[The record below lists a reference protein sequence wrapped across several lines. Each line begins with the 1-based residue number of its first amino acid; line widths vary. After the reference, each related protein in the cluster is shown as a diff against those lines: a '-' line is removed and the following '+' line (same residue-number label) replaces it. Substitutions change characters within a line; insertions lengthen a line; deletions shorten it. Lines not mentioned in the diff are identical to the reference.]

1 LSSPAE
7 ALRVVGL
14 RTEYLEAPHGIDAP
28 HPRLTWFETSARR
41 GNGQTAFQI
50 LVAGTASELARNQG
64 SLWDSGKVN
73 SPAQRTEYGGKTL
86 RSGTDCFW
94 KVRAWG
100 SDGRVGPW
108 SEAGFFSTGLRSRS
122 EWKAEWITSP
132 VLADP
137 TNRPRTPI
145 HCYRSE
151 LTSNPDAT
159 SWIALDLGSARNVD
173 RIVLAPARPNGLTFD
188 IGTVQF
194 PKRFVLEVADRPD
207 FRDSKVLADQRNS
220 DYPEPRG
227 NACEFKFPATRGRYI
242 RLLVTRLG
250 GWDAHDFGVFLAQ
263 FSAYSGTEN
272 VAVGARVTA
281 SSSVENERWS
291 KSFLVDGHPNIE
303 FSAFPPALDPKV
315 DGVFSPSRTTLLRR
329 EFDLTAPIKRA
340 TLYATARGFYE
351 ARLNGRRVSQ
361 DLLAPGFTDFH
372 RRISYETY
380 DVTGLLR
387 TGPNAIGALLGY
399 GWYAGHMNLGGNA
412 YFYGYFPQFAA
423 QLEIEYADGH
433 RQTIGT
439 DKQWSTSLDGP
450 IRWSDL
456 LDGEACDFRKEQA
469 GWDQPGFPRGV
480 WQRAWSQPLGPE
492 QLVAQKTPPVRV
504 MREMKP
510 VSRREIR
517 PGAWVY
523 DLGQEITGWVRLSA
537 SGPSGTHIVLRH
549 TEAVQANGEIDTASL
564 WGTPQRDDYILDGKG
579 SRTLEPHFTYH
590 GFRYFEI
597 TGLRSAPERVTA
609 IDIHSDVAEVGKF
622 ECSNPLFN
630 QLMSASQWTQRNLFF
645 DVPAGCAARS
655 ERLAWTGDIRPC
667 VQTALFNF
675 DTAAFFEKYAADLR
689 DDQKADGRFTDIC
702 PHAHLTG
709 TDICVG
715 SPGWADAGVSLPWDV
730 YVNTGDPRVLEEHF
744 EAAKR
749 WVDFV
754 HAQNPDLIWSK
765 ARGMDW
771 GDWLSAG
778 RATPREIG
786 STAFFAHSTDL
797 VARMAR
803 VLGHT
808 EDANTYGDLFVRI
821 RAAFTARFVSRDGR
835 IRVAPVR
842 QIADVTAVVARFVM
856 DGSLNLVV
864 GNDSLGLDPAPGVE
878 KRLHLKFSVG
888 STETTREYREGAK
901 VNLEGNLKILEATYG
916 SEGHVEED
924 AQGSYALA
932 LLFGLLDEPLKSKAV
947 QRLLNVITRDHGH
960 PSTGF
965 WSSLELMLALSENG
979 HQAEASEMANL
990 TSAPSWGYM
999 VTHGTTFWEAFD
1011 ADKKTLSLNHWTH
1024 SACGEWLWRDV
1035 AGLSPD
1041 PDKPGYERFIV
1052 RPLPTKDVNWS
1063 KASYRSV
1070 RGDIKLDWRLSD
1082 KKFVLSLQV
1091 PPGSTAQVYFPP
1103 DSKEITESGH
1113 KIARADGVRL
1123 LKTDGRSPVY
1133 EVRSGSYRFAAKS

>member
-1 LSSPAE
+1 M
-7 ALRVVGL
+7 
-14 RTEYLEAPHGIDAP
+14 
-28 HPRLTWFETSARR
+28 
-41 GNGQTAFQI
+41 
-50 LVAGTASELARNQG
+50 LVARTASELARNQG
-64 SLWDSGKVN
+64 SLWDSGKVT
-73 SPAQRTEYGGKTL
+73 SSTPRAEYGGKTL

-94 KVRAWG
+94 KVRAWD
-100 SDGRVGPW
+100 SEGRVGPW
-108 SEAGFFSTGLRSRS
+108 SEAGFFSTGLLHRS

-137 TNRPRTPI
+137 ANRPRTPI

-151 LTSNPDAT
+151 LSSNPDAT
-159 SWIALDLGSARNVD
+159 SWITLDLGSARNMD
-173 RIVLAPARPNGLTFD
+173 RIVLAPARPNSLTFD
-188 IGTVQF
+188 IGAVQF
-194 PKRFVLEVADRPD
+194 PRRFVLESADRSD
-207 FRDSKVLADQRNS
+207 FRDGTVLVDQRNS

-227 NACEFKFPATRGRYI
+227 NACEFKFPTTRGRYV

-250 GWDAHDFGVFLAQ
+250 SWDAHDFGVFLAQ
-263 FSAYSGTEN
+263 FSVFSGNEN
-272 VAVGARVTA
+272 VATGARVTA
-281 SSSVENERWS
+281 SSSVENEQWS
-291 KSFLVDGHPNIE
+291 KRFLVDGHPNVE

-315 DGVFSPSRTTLLRR
+315 DGAFSPSRTALLRR
-329 EFDLTAPIKRA
+329 EFNLNTPIIKA
-340 TLYATARGFYE
+340 TLYATARGLYE
-351 ARLNGRRVSQ
+351 ARINGRRVSQ

-380 DVTGLLR
+380 DVTGLLKK
-387 TGPNAIGALLGY
+387 GPNAIGALLGY

-439 DKQWSTSLDGP
+439 DNQWSTSLDGP
-450 IRWSDL
+450 VRWSDL
-456 LDGEACDFRKEQA
+456 LDGEACDFRKEQS
-469 GWDQPGFPRGV
+469 GWDQAGFSTGA
-480 WQRAWSQPLGPE
+480 WQRAWSQPLGLE
-492 QLVAQKTPPVRV
+492 QLVTEKTPPVRV
-504 MREMKP
+504 MREMRP

-517 PGAWVY
+517 PGVWVY
-523 DLGQEITGWVRLSA
+523 DLGQEITGWVRLTA
-537 SGPSGTHIVLRH
+537 SGPAGTHIVLRH
-549 TEAVQANGEIDTASL
+549 AEAVQTNGEIDTASL
-564 WGTPQRDDYILDGKG
+564 WSTPQRDDYILDGKG
-579 SRTLEPHFTYH
+579 PRTLEPHFTYH

-597 TGLRSAPERVTA
+597 TGLKNPPENVMA
-609 IDIHSDVAEVGKF
+609 IDIHSSVAEVGKF

-675 DTAAFFEKYAADLR
+675 DSAAFFEKYAADLR

-702 PHAHLTG
+702 PHAHLSG

-730 YVNTGDPRVLEEHF
+730 YVNTGDPRVLEQHY

-749 WVDFV
+749 WVDYV
-754 HAQNPDLIWSK
+754 HSQNPDLIWSK

-778 RATPREIG
+778 RATPKEIG
-786 STAFFAHSTDL
+786 STAFFAHSTEL

-803 VLGHT
+803 ILGRK
-808 EDANTYGDLFVRI
+808 EDAKKYGDLFQRI
-821 RAAFTARFVSRDGR
+821 RHAFTKRYLWNDGQ
-835 IRVAPVR
+835 IRVP
-842 QIADVTAVVARFVM
+842 QSGDVTARLSRLIK
-856 DGSLNLVV
+856 DNTLDLTV
-864 GNDSLGLDPAPGVE
+864 GNDFMGFDPSPGRMKILRVRFVDGPWERAVIFTEGKKIHLG
-878 KRLHLKFSVG
+878 G
-888 STETTREYREGAK
+888 SGMP
-901 VNLEGNLKILEATYG
+901 LKIVRASYG
-916 SEGHVEED
+916 AVELPDED

-932 LLFGLLDEPLKSKAV
+932 LQFGLLDDWQKVGAIRRLMWV
-947 QRLLNVITRDHGH
+947 LGMNQRHS
-960 PSTGF
+960 STGF
-965 WSSLELMLALSENG
+965 WSSVELMLALSENG

-1024 SACGEWLWRDV
+1024 SACGEWLWREV

-1041 PDKPGYERFIV
+1041 PAKPGYERFIV
-1052 RPLPTKDVNWS
+1052 RPRPTKEVSWS

-1070 RGDIKLDWRLSD
+1070 RGDIKIDWRLSEM
-1082 KKFVLSLQV
+1082 KFVLSLQV
-1091 PPGSTAQVYFPP
+1091 PPGSTARVYFPP
-1103 DSKEITESGH
+1103 DSKNLTESGQQIEH
-1113 KIARADGVRL
+1113 APGVRL
-1123 LKTDGRSPVY
+1123 LKTEGRSPVY
-1133 EVRSGSYRFAAKS
+1133 EVGSGAYHFASKA